1 MLHQVLHAIFS
12 YPITFITATVTASVV
27 IGMVSLDMVD
37 DRRDQN
43 LKQRSDMYNENDDE
57 DSIAMTTY
65 SNTAKQ
71 QPQQQKQRRQKKT
84 ILTPEA
90 ARVRAMIDNAK
101 ESTWRENL
109 SNAAE
114 AHRHFV
120 LPPGHVNN
128 DSRKPSRETSNLLR
142 NIEKRSEKLL
152 QEQQRELERQS
163 KRKLTTRFWK
173 N

>member
-12 YPITFITATVTASVV
+12 YPIAFVTATVTASVV
-27 IGMVSLDMVD
+27 VGLVSLDMVD
-37 DRRDQN
+37 DQRDYN
-43 LKQRSDMYNENDDE
+43 VKQRSQLYSDEDDE
-57 DSIAMTTY
+57 HDDSTGLTKY
-65 SNTAKQ
+65 SNTTR
-71 QPQQQKQRRQKKT
+71 QQQQQRPPQKI

-128 DSRKPSRETSNLLR
+128 NPGKTSRETSNLLR

-152 QEQQRELERQS
+152 YEQQKELERQS
-163 KRKLTTRFWK
+163 KRKLTTRFWR